1 MKKLSEL
8 MMLYLQNADGDLNFY
23 GKLVKILM
31 ILVISRIIVA
41 VVNIIIDRT
50 IKGRKIIEGGMS
62 KQRVDTLAEISKNII
77 KYIIYFISIIAILDM
92 FINTNSILA
101 TAGIG
106 GLAIG
111 FGAQSLVKDV
121 ITGFFIL
128 LEDQYALGD
137 HVKIDSYEGVVEE
150 LGVRVTKLRSFDGEL
165 HIIPN
170 GKIEIVTNKNRGSM
184 RAVVEIPVSY
194 EENLDDVMR
203 VLDKVCK
210 NLENHEWVVSGPTIL
225 GVNKL
230 SDSEILIAMAAQSL
244 PTKQWDVQRLIRKE
258 AKDMLDLEGIEIP
271 YPRRVLIGG
280 NDINA

>member
-1 MKKLSEL
+1 MTKLSEL
-8 MMLYLQNADGDLNFY
+8 MIMYLKNPNGDLNLY

-31 ILVISRIIVA
+31 IMLVARIAVA
-41 VVNIIIDRT
+41 IFNVIIDKT
-50 IKGRKIIEGGMS
+50 VKGRKVIEGGMS
-62 KQRVDTLAEISKNII
+62 KQRITTLAEITKNII

-137 HVKIDSYEGVVEE
+137 HVKIDSYEGIVEE

-170 GKIEIVTNKNRGSM
+170 GMIEIVTNKNRGSM
-184 RAVVEIPVSY
+184 RAVVEIPVAY
-194 EENLDDVMR
+194 EENLDNVMR
-203 VLDKVCK
+203 VLNKVCEK
-210 NLENHEWVVSGPTIL
+210 LKNHELVVSGPSIL

-230 SDSEILIAMAAQSL
+230 SESEIIIGMAAQSL
-244 PTKQWDVQRLIRKE
+244 PTHQWDIQRLIRKE
-258 AKDMLDLEGIEIP
+258 VKDMFDQEGIEIP
-271 YPRRVLIGG
+271 YPRRVLIEGK
-280 NDINA
+280 DLDA